1 MLTVQ
6 ALIWQCHHFS
16 VLGKILEANGT
27 SYNCRQILVHA
38 NPYRSY
44 MSQAM
49 SSRESQATP
58 ITSFH
63 KWAKEAKIWKAL
75 NFGQQQF
82 TRSRNLSL
90 VSIVSINIEHL
101 TNRVLHGQ
109 NCENIAGPN
118 TFGCSQMAFWKLNFV
133 PLHLWLKT
141 LCTSVALLDVASLRS
156 DSTISNISQN
166 THH

>member
-1 MLTVQ
+1 MAFWKLSFIMLTVQ

-49 SSRESQATP
+49 SSRESQGTP

-90 VSIVSINIEHL
+90 VSIVSINIEHWQTEFYMAKTVKTSLAQIPSAALKWHSESL
-101 TNRVLHGQ
+101 TLYL
-109 NCENIAGPN
+109 C
-118 TFGCSQMAFWKLNFV
+118 TFGWRHFV
-133 PLHLWLKT
+133 PL
-141 LCTSVALLDVASLRS
+141 
-156 DSTISNISQN
+156 
-166 THH
+166 